1 MVGAG
6 QEGEGGEIEERFLSA
21 QAGAF
26 AGANAKEKAPA
37 RFARNDS
44 VGCCDL
50 VGQNTAIVLSVKAA
64 RERSTPHRSCR
75 RQSVRSKL
83 AVRERNVRSNRH
95 F

>member
-1 MVGAG
+1 MILRELFVRGLRARFSTVGTVSYLITFVKWIFVVGAA
-6 QEGEGGEIEERFLSA
+6 QEGEGGEIEERFLST

-50 VGQNTAIVLSVKAA
+50 VGL
-64 RERSTPHRSCR
+64 
-75 RQSVRSKL
+75 L
-83 AVRERNVRSNRH
+83 G
-95 F
+95 